1 MNFELNNA
9 NLVERYWR
17 LKEIIQPVIQ
27 KNINENFTL
36 LIENGQLFAK
46 IEGFFFFCMS
56 CNSKTNCNPL
66 YRKHVEKFEV
76 YEAIY

>member
-46 IEGFFFFCMS
+46 ISFF
-56 CNSKTNCNPL
+56 L
-66 YRKHVEKFEV
+66 YEL
-76 YEAIY
+76 